1 MIIGVF
7 YAMELSYW
15 EYKTWLSQVDF
26 TVIGSGLVGLNCA
39 LRLEEKYPQS
49 KILVLERGSLPQ
61 GASTKNAGFACF
73 GSISELVSDLN
84 SHSELEVVQLVQ
96 KRNSGI
102 QLLRKLLGDK
112 AIGFEQHGGHEL
124 FLKKKPELFETC
136 LNRMDDLNELLR
148 PIFGDA
154 PFVKTKNVFGFGKIQ
169 EQYITHQFEGQL
181 DTGKMM
187 QALLQKCYDA
197 HIPILNGIEVKE
209 IQEAGDKAHVATDGF
224 EFNSKKV
231 FVATNGFASKLL
243 KSEVVKPARAQVLV
257 TQPIKNL
264 RIKGT
269 FHFDEGYYYFRNIN
283 NRILFGGGRNL
294 DIKTEETMEFGE
306 TEIIQNSLEKL
317 LTEVILPDQTIE
329 IDRRWSG
336 IMGVG
341 SQKSPIVKPISNSV
355 YCGVRLGGM
364 GVALGSLVGQELADL
379 AQ

>member
-1 MIIGVF
+1 
-7 YAMELSYW
+7 MELSYW

-39 LRLEEKYPQS
+39 LRLKEQYPQS

-84 SHSELEVVQLVQ
+84 SHSEGEVVQLVQ
-96 KRNSGI
+96 KRYSGI

-112 AIGFEQHGGHEL
+112 TIGFEQHGGHEL

-136 LNRMDDLNELLR
+136 LNRMDDLNELLL

-154 PFVKTKNVFGFGKIQ
+154 PFVVETKNLFGFGKIQ

-197 HIPILNGIEVKE
+197 HIPILNGVEVRE
-209 IQEAGDKAHVATDGF
+209 IQETGAKAHIIADGF
-224 EFNSKKV
+224 EFDSKQV

-243 KSEVVKPARAQVLV
+243 KSEAVKPARAQVLV

-264 RIKGT
+264 HIKGT
-269 FHFDEGYYYFRNIN
+269 FHFDQGYYYFRNIN
-283 NRILFGGGRNL
+283 DQILFGGGRNL
-294 DIKTEETMEFGE
+294 DIKTEETIDFGE
-306 TEIIQNSLEKL
+306 TKIIQNSLEKL
-317 LTEVILPDQTIE
+317 LSEVILPDQTIE

-341 SQKSPIVKPISNSV
+341 SQKSPIVKQISSSV

-379 AQ
+379 AK